1 MRLRGRGGV
10 HRKCSEKC
18 TSCSDADWLS
28 EVESPL
34 PLALLALRRPLVV
47 ADARAECA
55 DRGGADG
62 LRGWRSVWA
71 WGLVWSISVVFKGSV
86 QSSLPAFITTER
98 ELIGQGIPRPAENT
112 LDRRVFLNTD
122 VKDFRL
128 EM

>member
-1 MRLRGRGGV
+1 MLGLFVMSIWGRV

-18 TSCSDADWLS
+18 TSCSDADWRS

-47 ADARAECA
+47 ADARSERA

-62 LRGWRSVWA
+62 LRGWRSVWD
-71 WGLVWSISVVFKGSV
+71 ISVVFKGSV

-98 ELIGQGIPRPAENT
+98 ELIGQGIPRPAEKT
-112 LDRRVFLNTD
+112 LDRRVFLTWT
-122 VKDFRL
+122 
-128 EM
+128 